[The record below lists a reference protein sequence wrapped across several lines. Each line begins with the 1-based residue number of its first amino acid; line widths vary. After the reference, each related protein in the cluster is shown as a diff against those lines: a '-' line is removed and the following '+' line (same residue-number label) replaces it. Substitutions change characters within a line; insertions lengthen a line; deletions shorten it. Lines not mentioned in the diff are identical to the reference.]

1 MATEMEVTSRNNLR
15 SEALKEVGIPGI
27 RMTQISVVKQ
37 VVKRV
42 GQVPRASPGPVSVT
56 CDGVGLVSWSAC
68 PCLDCS
74 NRGQQAIFVLPA

>member
-1 MATEMEVTSRNNLR
+1 MKRFVNQSA
-15 SEALKEVGIPGI
+15 
-27 RMTQISVVKQ
+27 VKQ
-37 VVKRV
+37 VVKKV
-42 GQVPRASPGPVSVT
+42 GQGPRASPGPVSVT